1 MMACLNSALGQH
13 ESLVWVPS
21 RRVYIEH
28 SVNVTEAGSLVT
40 DLLDDAVKFS
50 KRHNGSIE
58 VLFAKHMAS
67 KYDRALRQ
75 VVSASQGQA
84 EQSGVRR
91 KRNIFGSIL
100 HSLTDVVT
108 EDEMAVEH
116 HQIVQLKAEVG
127 SVLKKELSMYKAVS
141 EMRAREDTF
150 EAVQRDMA
158 DILHKTVNDA
168 GYFSRKQWRLEMLHG
183 VIDEM
188 YAFTDAAFSGKAS
201 VRRAA
206 ESISLA
212 GGEGIGQV
220 SHSSLRI
227 EKDTIRHVVYY
238 DIGETRIVSME
249 YRNDTTVATVGSNIY
264 LLSPDYREGTPIGIA
279 DVRLAGSGL
288 RAGSAYRIGGYT
300 YRIVTDISLEC
311 DSGTGHGG
319 VQVLKAGKV
328 FRAGGEVS
336 CYGGGLTFGPRGFK
350 KEIRRLGSMPSVHP
364 TLLRS
369 AIDNEEKFPVFR
381 DSVRSH
387 DDRLS
392 DDLRKDVEETQVM
405 LEELGSDDF
414 DQHSHSVTYGFA
426 GLAALLLIGCMA
438 FALCRVWKKYCK
450 DTSNQYTYTVRYQN
464 HPPPTR
470 PPRASSLGVQ
480 YGKNY
485 LWGGVHI
492 PARCRYRRHMLL
504 LTRLYALPLIN
515 Y

>member
-1 MMACLNSALGQH
+1 
-13 ESLVWVPS
+13 
-21 RRVYIEH
+21 
-28 SVNVTEAGSLVT
+28 
-40 DLLDDAVKFS
+40 
-50 KRHNGSIE
+50 
-58 VLFAKHMAS
+58 
-67 KYDRALRQ
+67 
-75 VVSASQGQA
+75 
-84 EQSGVRR
+84 
-91 KRNIFGSIL
+91 
-100 HSLTDVVT
+100 
-108 EDEMAVEH
+108 
-116 HQIVQLKAEVG
+116 
-127 SVLKKELSMYKAVS
+127 MYKAVS

-201 VRRAA
+201 VSRAA

-220 SHSSLRI
+220 SHSSLKI

-249 YRNDTTVATVGSNIY
+249 HRNDTTVATVGSNIF

-279 DVRLAGSGL
+279 DVRLAGLGL
-288 RAGSAYRIGGYT
+288 RAGSAYRIGGDT
-300 YRIVTDISLEC
+300 YRIVTDVTLEC
-311 DSGTGHGG
+311 DAGTGHGG
-319 VQVLKAGKV
+319 VKVLKAGKV

-336 CYGGGLTFGPRGFK
+336 CSGGGLAFGPRGFK
-350 KEIRRLGSMPSVHP
+350 KELRRLGSKPSVHP

-369 AIDNEEKFPVFR
+369 SVDNEEKVPVFR
-381 DSVRSH
+381 DTVRSH

-405 LEELGSDDF
+405 LEELSSDDF
-414 DQHSHSVTYGFA
+414 DQHSHPVTYGSV
-426 GLAALLLIGCMA
+426 GLAALLLICGTV
-438 FALCRVWKKYCK
+438 FALCWAWKKYRK
-450 DTSNQYTYTVRYQN
+450 NSTDQYTYTVRYQN

-480 YGKNY
+480 YGKNI
-485 LWGGVHI
+485 LWGGMHML
-492 PARCRYRRHMLL
+492 ARCRYRRHVPL
-504 LTRLYALPLIN
+504 LTRLYALLLLTI